1 MIRENQSLQAY
12 NSFGLDVCAR
22 YFAQPESIE
31 ALKSCVTTAQGQGLP
46 VLILGGGS
54 NFLFE
59 TDVNGWVIQ
68 PLLRGIEIVW
78 QADGRIGLGVGAGEV
93 WDDLVAYCVDRG
105 WGGLENLSLIPGRV
119 GAAPVQNIGAYGA
132 EAKDVITAV
141 EGLYLDSLE
150 PFFLSEADCGFGYRD
165 SIFKRALKD
174 KVVITKVFFELSTRP
189 ETKTDYGR
197 IAEMLA
203 QQPDNSIRSVRAA
216 VMAIRREKLPDPEVL
231 GNAGSF
237 FKNPSLPKD
246 KALAIQALYPS
257 MPIYNSDIEG
267 YSKIPAAF
275 LIEQCGWKGQ
285 WQGLVGVHSQQ
296 PLVLVAHKGAT
307 GAALAKLYQ
316 KIQASVQEKFGV
328 SLECEVNHFKGF

>member
-1 MIRENQSLQAY
+1 MIQENQSLQAY
-12 NSFGLDVCAR
+12 NTFGLDVCAR
-22 YFAQPESIE
+22 YFAQPQSMEE
-31 ALKSCVTTAQGQGLP
+31 LKTCLRQAQAQGLA

-59 TDVNGWVIQ
+59 TNVNGWVVQ
-68 PLLRGIEIVW
+68 AQLRGIEEVW

-93 WDDLVAYCVDRG
+93 WDDLVAYCVDKG

-150 PFFLSEADCGFGYRD
+150 PFFLPAAACGFGYRD
-165 SIFKRALKD
+165 SIFKRELKD
-174 KVVITKVFFELSTRP
+174 KVVITKVFFALSTRP

-197 IAEMLA
+197 MAEMLA

-216 VMAIRREKLPDPEVL
+216 VMAIRREKLPDPELL

-237 FKNPSLPKD
+237 FKNPSLPTD
-246 KALAIQALYPS
+246 KALAIQACYPKMPLYD
-257 MPIYNSDIEG
+257 SDIAG

-275 LIEQCGWKGQ
+275 LIEQCGWKGYRR
-285 WQGLVGVHSQQ
+285 GLVGVHDQQ
-296 PLVLVAHKGAT
+296 PLVLVAHKGAN
-307 GAALAKLYQ
+307 GADIARLYRE
-316 KIQASVQEKFGV
+316 IQASVKQKFDLA
-328 SLECEVNHFKGF
+328 LECEVNHYNG